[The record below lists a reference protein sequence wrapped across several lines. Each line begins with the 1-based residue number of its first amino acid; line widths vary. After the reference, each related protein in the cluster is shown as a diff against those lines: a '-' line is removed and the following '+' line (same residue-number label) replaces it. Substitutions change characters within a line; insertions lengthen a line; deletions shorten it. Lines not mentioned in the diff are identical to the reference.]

1 MKKWIKFTCFTLSAF
16 ISVTSLA
23 QSSTQESDMIKSIM
37 SDYMQ
42 ENKIPGA
49 AVLIY
54 VDGVAQSYYFGVADK
69 KNNTPITQ
77 KTIFELGSITK
88 LMTSLLLA
96 EEVDMSRMQL
106 TASVKKYFPNLSPQ
120 FDNITL
126 QTLATHTSSLPFKL
140 DKEVNNS
147 AELQKALSNESLS
160 YTVNEKWRYSNLGI
174 GLLGAAIEQVTKK
187 NIQELYIKQILSP
200 LGMQP
205 IGITVPKQYRKF
217 MAQGYSLKGL
227 PVENETVKPMLSG
240 AGDAKASAGDMQH
253 FLAASIGL
261 SGTPEKIFYPMR
273 MTQSVYVKLPDKS
286 QGLGWE
292 IHDIDETTIE
302 ELVKGDETGPVALG
316 AVNVIDIPEKP
327 TFDGNA
333 LIDKTG
339 ATKGFRAYIALIPNK
354 KSGIV
359 ILTNRSATDQ
369 SIVSAGREILFR
381 LTKLM

>member
-16 ISVTSLA
+16 ISISSLA
-23 QSSTQESDMIKSIM
+23 QPSPQESDMIKSIM

-54 VDGVAQSYYFGVADK
+54 ANGAAQSYYFGVADK
-69 KNNTPITQ
+69 KHNTPVTQ

-88 LMTSLLLA
+88 VMTSLLLA

-106 TASVKKYFPNLSPQ
+106 TDSVKKYFPTLPSQ
-120 FDNITL
+120 FDAVTL
-126 QTLATHTSSLPFKL
+126 QTLATHTSSLPFSL
-140 DKEVNNS
+140 DKEVYSS
-147 AELQKALSNESLS
+147 AELQKALTNESLS
-160 YTVNEKWRYSNLGI
+160 YAANEKWRYSNLGI
-174 GLLGAAIEQVTKK
+174 GILGAAIEQVTKK
-187 NIQELYIKQILSP
+187 NIQELYVKQILSP

-205 IGITVPKQYRKF
+205 IGITVPKQYKKF
-217 MAQGYSLKGL
+217 VAQGYSLKGL
-227 PVENETVKPMLSG
+227 PVTNETIKPMLSG

-261 SGTPEKIFYPMR
+261 PGTPEKIFYPMR

-292 IHDIDETTIE
+292 IHEIDETNIE
-302 ELVKGDETGPVALG
+302 ELVKGEETGPVALG
-316 AVNVIDIPEKP
+316 SVNVIDMPEKP

-339 ATKGFRAYIALIPNK
+339 ATKGFRTYIALIPNK

-369 SIVSAGREILFR
+369 AIASAGREILFR
-381 LTKLM
+381 LTKII